1 MSKTA
6 SGAFA
11 PNDDACLLLRAEMR
25 ETLIHRAQ
33 ALLHVGLPALSMTA
47 VLACASPLHAAA
59 SGALLFAV
67 QEIGKRL
74 PVFGSLED
82 DDLCMQERIPVG
94 VACVVAIAFFALLHT
109 IPIVI
114 LVTASALAFWLT
126 RWPVRSYVWR
136 ASYVSD
142 AQLMRTPFAHPAH
155 AHR

>member
-33 ALLHVGLPALSMTA
+33 ALLHVGVPALSMTA
-47 VLACASPLHAAA
+47 VLACASPLHALA

-74 PVFGSLED
+74 PVFGDLED
-82 DDLCMQERIPVG
+82 DDLCLQERIPVG
-94 VACVVAIAFFALLHT
+94 VACAAAIAVFALLHSA
-109 IPIVI
+109 PVI
-114 LVTASALAFWLT
+114 LWLIASVLTVWLT
-126 RWPVRSYVWR
+126 RWPIRSYVWQ
-136 ASYVSD
+136 ANTITD
-142 AQLMRTPFAHPAH
+142 AMLMRATYAHPAQ